1 MAGIKVLPKYMA
13 ELIAAGEV
21 VERPASVIKE
31 LCENSVDAGAT
42 KITVEVQRGGI
53 TYMRVTDNGSGI
65 PHDEVPTAFLRHA
78 TSKIKNED
86 DLYSID
92 TLGFR
97 GEALASIASVA
108 KVEILT
114 KTADEE
120 MGTRYVIEGG
130 VEKEYDVAGCPDGT
144 TIIIRDLF
152 YNVPARM
159 KFLKTDLSESTA
171 VMTAVDHIALCNPQI
186 AVKLIRDSKMSL
198 STSGDGKL
206 ISAIY
211 SVLGRD
217 YVGGVI
223 PVDAVSGDIRV
234 TGYVSK
240 PVYCRASRNG
250 QYFALN
256 GRIIKSGT
264 AVKAVETAYKNTIMV
279 GKFPNCVL
287 NISMP
292 YDRVDVNVHP
302 AKTEVRFHDEK
313 SFFDAVY
320 YAVKNALIKSDSRP
334 ELELSKTSAARVNSA
349 AEKGSSK
356 MPKPFEKV
364 TVEEFKRIAG
374 KEPTEAQLGFLDGLR
389 GAKKLEDSK
398 KTIYKDVLC
407 AADYIPEAA
416 PPKKSE
422 AKPKVAE
429 GGKNRSLSYSDYIK
443 PEVVAVVNPV
453 PEETLLTIASEF
465 DIELKYIGE
474 AYKTYIMVEYK
485 GSIYF
490 IDKHAAHER
499 ILFEKLK
506 KERTVQPQ
514 YLISPIAVTL
524 SRAEHK
530 AVIENL
536 ELLREAGFE
545 VEEFGTVSVLVRAV
559 PTELV
564 DQDVMFSICEVA
576 DGLVKSGKVESEKLE
591 NLYHT
596 VACRG
601 AIKAGNNQSPAE
613 LEALAKMVLSNND
626 IMYCPHGRPVA
637 FELKRSELEK
647 QFGRIN

>member
-1 MAGIKVLPKYMA
+1 MAGIKVLPKNMA

-31 LCENSVDAGAT
+31 LCENSIDASAT
-42 KITVEVQRGGI
+42 KITVEIQRGGI

-65 PHDEVPTAFLRHA
+65 PHSEVPTAFLRHA
-78 TSKIKNED
+78 TSKIKNEN
-86 DLYSID
+86 DLFNIG

-97 GEALASIASVA
+97 GEALASIAAVA

-130 VEKEYDVAGCPDGT
+130 EEKSYDVAGCPDGT

-159 KFLKTDLSESTA
+159 KFLKNDASEGMA
-171 VMTAVDHIALCNPQI
+171 VTSIVDNIALCNPSV
-186 AVKLIRDSKMSL
+186 AMKLIKDSKTVI
-198 STSGDGKL
+198 STNGDGEL
-206 ISAIY
+206 VSVVY
-211 SVLGRD
+211 TVLGRE
-217 YVGGVI
+217 YIAGVI
-223 PVDAVSGDIRV
+223 PVDSTTDGIRIS
-234 TGYVSK
+234 GYVSK
-240 PVYCRASRNG
+240 PTGCRASRSG

-264 AVKAVETAYKNTIMV
+264 AVKALETAYKNSAMI

-287 NISMP
+287 NIEMP

-302 AKTEVRFHDEK
+302 AKTEVRFHDERAL
-313 SFFDAVY
+313 FNAIY
-320 YAVKNALIKSDSRP
+320 YAVKNSLLKLDKRP
-334 ELELSKTSAARVNSA
+334 EFTIKNTTERRQEALVNNSPTSKDDKTFIRASA
-349 AEKGSSK
+349 
-356 MPKPFEKV
+356 
-364 TVEEFKRIAG
+364 EEFKRIIG
-374 KEPTEAQLGFLDGLR
+374 REPNDRQLGFLEGVGDAAALK
-389 GAKKLEDSK
+389 ANSSS
-398 KTIYKDVLC
+398 IYKGIL
-407 AADYIPEAA
+407 EAA
-416 PPKKSE
+416 ELSNPPKNDNKQKAQE
-422 AKPKVAE
+422 PVAVRE
-429 GGKNRSLSYSDYIK
+429 RNFSYNDYIK
-443 PEVVAVVNPV
+443 QDVIEVKNPTEPEQ
-453 PEETLLTIASEF
+453 TLLIAPET

-474 AYKTYIMVEYK
+474 AYKTYIIVEFK

-506 KERTVQPQ
+506 RERTIQPQ
-514 YLISPIAVTL
+514 YLITPIAVTL

-530 AVIENL
+530 AVIDNI
-536 ELLREAGFE
+536 ELLREAGFML
-545 VEEFGTVSVLVRAV
+545 EEFGTVSVLVRAV
-559 PTELV
+559 PIELV

-576 DGLVKSGKVESEKLE
+576 DSLVKSQKIESEKLE

-601 AIKAGNNQSPAE
+601 AIKAGNNQSSAE
-613 LEALAKMVLSNND
+613 LELLAKRVLSSRD

-637 FELKRSELEK
+637 FELKKSELER
-647 QFGRIN
+647 QFGRMG